1 MIDYNNFYLILSII
15 PIPILSRHSG
25 DCSAIRTQN
34 SVTTKKTMW
43 IEERGRIEALT
54 IIILCRIVKES
65 LHVHGMWVEDHS
77 KLVK

>member
-34 SVTTKKTMW
+34 SVTTKKHNVDRREGKQRSNNNDNIMQNRQGEFACAW
-43 IEERGRIEALT
+43 DVGGRP
-54 IIILCRIVKES
+54 
-65 LHVHGMWVEDHS
+65 
-77 KLVK
+77 